1 MAIATNAFQA
11 FTFSELACIKKA
23 LLQMHYSTTKLEEST
38 ICDVYFTSK
47 EIETLIQKV
56 REME

>member
-1 MAIATNAFQA
+1 MTIATNAFQA

-23 LLQMHYSTTKLEEST
+23 LLNLHSNAVELETSTDL
-38 ICDVYFTSK
+38 DLYFTSK

>member
-23 LLQMHYSTTKLEEST
+23 LLNLHSNALEIENTTDWDL
-38 ICDVYFTSK
+38 YFTSQ